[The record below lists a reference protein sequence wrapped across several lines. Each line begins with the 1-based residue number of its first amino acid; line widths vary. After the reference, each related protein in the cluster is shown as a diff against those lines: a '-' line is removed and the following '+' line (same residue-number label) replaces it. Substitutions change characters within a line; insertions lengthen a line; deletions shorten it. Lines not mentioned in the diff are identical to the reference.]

1 MKNNEIIGSMSITNS
16 LALEVYGYE
25 YGVDDK
31 IIYKY
36 SNENKYRKAKLYE
49 SIKGIYFNTPTGRTY
64 LNEIIRINW

>member
-49 SIKGIYFNTPTGRTY
+49 NKKGIYFNTPTGKTY
-64 LNEIIRINW
+64 LSEIIRINW

>member
-36 SNENKYRKAKLYE
+36 SNENKFRKVKLYE
-49 SIKGIYFNTPTGRTY
+49 STKGIYFTTPTGRTY
-64 LNEIIRINW
+64 LNEIMKYNY